1 MRRLRREAPQGAA
14 LLDLPAG
21 ELRPATGNRVT
32 VPGER
37 WLVPASTRVLTI
49 GTFDIL
55 HHGHIAFL
63 HQCARLG
70 TELYVGV
77 NTDRFVQQFKP
88 APVMGEDERAHALRQ
103 LGYRVMLNDGPGR
116 DLIESCGPDVL
127 AIGSDW
133 ARKDYLAQ
141 VDVDQ
146 DWLDGRKIILA
157 YVPYVQKMAVS
168 TTEIKRRV
176 LENAQAPA

>member
-1 MRRLRREAPQGAA
+1 VPLE
-14 LLDLPAG
+14 LPAG
-21 ELRPATGNRVT
+21 TFRPAWAEGRVN
-32 VPGER
+32 PGER
-37 WLVPASTRVLTI
+37 WLVPPSTRVLTI

-77 NTDRFVQQFKP
+77 NTDRFVRQFKP
-88 APVMGEDERAHALRQ
+88 APVMGEEERAHALRQ
-103 LGYRVMLNDGPGR
+103 LGYRVMMNDGPGR
-116 DLIESCGPDVL
+116 DLIDSNGPDVL

-133 ARKDYLAQ
+133 ARRDYLAQ

-168 TTEIKRRV
+168 TTEIRRRV
-176 LENAQAPA
+176 LERAGQG